1 VKPKQGPVWYRCRY
15 GCAPQPD
22 KDGIHRGMKGVAAL
36 RKHMRRVHGVFSNQ
50 AETVLVHHC
59 GRRYSP
65 TAAVNCSKQDVT
77 CKALVQ
83 GTAEWYRHHVQAP
96 CTEQEA
102 ADCFAYASGVQPS
115 EMVIVLP
122 HHVEEEQSEIL
133 RTAYDESVARA
144 TAAAEA
150 AAKAKAAA
158 EAEATIAAQ
167 AAAVA
172 EGGVVA
178 EADVAAEAAA
188 GSSQDQAIA
197 LDDDD
202 EEEEDAEFELEEE
215 YEQGPAKRRRV

>member
-1 VKPKQGPVWYRCRY
+1 MKVKKGPVWYRCRY
-15 GCAPQPD
+15 GCSPKPD
-22 KDGIHRGMKGVAAL
+22 KDGIHHGMKGEPAL
-36 RKHMRRVHGVFSNQ
+36 RKHMQRVHGVFSNQ
-50 AETVLVHHC
+50 HETVLVHHC

-122 HHVEEEQSEIL
+122 HHVEEEQRKIL
-133 RTAYDESVARA
+133 EAAYIESVARA
-144 TAAAEA
+144 EAAAEA
-150 AAKAKAAA
+150 AAATEAA
-158 EAEATIAAQ
+158 I
-167 AAAVA
+167 
-172 EGGVVA
+172 
-178 EADVAAEAAA
+178 AAEAAVAAEA

-197 LDDDD
+197 IDDD
-202 EEEEDAEFELEEE
+202 EEEEDAEFELEE
-215 YEQGPAKRRRV
+215 YE